1 LLVVLDQLIG
11 GWSYYGIFLLIFGIN
26 VAPFLMPP
34 TWIVLAS
41 IHAGYPSFEA
51 LQLAVIGATAAVAGR
66 SVLMLISSRWTRF
79 LGTRRR
85 SSLEAV
91 GKYLSGKKYAFFV
104 TSFLFALSP
113 MPSNILFIGYGLMK
127 RKTIGMFVGFWLGRV
142 LIYFLMIS
150 VSAVAFRSFLDLF
163 YDNLIGIIVIDVL
176 AAVSILAFAC
186 LDWEKLIIE
195 RRLVFIRP
203 SLRR

>member
-1 LLVVLDQLIG
+1 MSELEQIVE

-26 VAPFLMPP
+26 AAPFLMPP

-41 IHAGYPSFEA
+41 VHAAEPSIDT
-51 LQLAVIGATAAVAGR
+51 LSLSVIGATGAVAGR
-66 SVLMLISSRWTRF
+66 FVLMLISSRWTRL

-91 GKYLSGKKYAFFV
+91 GRYLSGKKYAFFT

-113 MPSNILFIGYGLMK
+113 LPSNILFIGYGLMK
-127 RKTIGMFVGFWLGRV
+127 RRTVGMFLGFWLGRIAV
-142 LIYFLMIS
+142 YFVMIS
-150 VSAVAFRSFLDLF
+150 VSAVAFRSFLDMF
-163 YDNLIGIIVIDVL
+163 YDGLVGIIIIDVL
-176 AAVSILAFAC
+176 AALSIFAFAC

-195 RRLVFIRP
+195 RKIVFIRP